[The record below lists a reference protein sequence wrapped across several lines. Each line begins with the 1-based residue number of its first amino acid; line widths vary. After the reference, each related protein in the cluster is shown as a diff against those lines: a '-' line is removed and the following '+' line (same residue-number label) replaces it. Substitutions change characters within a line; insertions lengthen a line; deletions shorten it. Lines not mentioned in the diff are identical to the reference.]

1 MKKSSLFALLTLAG
15 MLSSAPYFFRGGEV
29 LAAELSERKVDI
41 RDFDADRFGNL
52 PERRVYAAVALKIP
66 AGRKLSLT
74 DFELVAFDRA
84 YPCVALRV
92 GKSQLFSGRPVEISA
107 APGEIYT
114 LLFILDR
121 AFAGLDDREKITL
134 RCAYPGSEAVSAV
147 LTFTNRRREAFTPA
161 YSLPEAGAF

>member
-1 MKKSSLFALLTLAG
+1 MKSSSILALLTLAG
-15 MLSSAPYFFRGGEV
+15 VLCGAPYFFRGGEV
-29 LAAELSERKVDI
+29 LAAELSERKIDI

-52 PERRVYAAVALKIP
+52 PERRVYATVTLKIP
-66 AGRKLSLT
+66 AGRKLALT

-92 GKSQLFSGRPVEISA
+92 GKSYLFSGQPVEISA
-107 APGEIYT
+107 VSGEIYT

-134 RCAYPGSEAVSAV
+134 RCAYSGGEAVSAD
-147 LTFTNRRREAFTPA
+147 LIFINRRQEAFTPS
-161 YSLPEAGAF
+161 YFLPDAGAF